1 MTSEHPGEMASGE
14 DEARRDLLWRVD
26 LVSGLDRV
34 ALARLVAHIEPQPI
48 PAGAVVCEQDDPSE
62 ALYIVVRGRLGVF
75 VRADAGTERR
85 ISSLG
90 PGDYFGEIG
99 LLVPGTRS
107 ATVRVEAD
115 GELLRLD
122 REAFLQL
129 LDEDP
134 RAGRAVAAALARRL
148 RQRDAPISA
157 SPTDT
162 PAVLSLPSGRSRPSP
177 ARRPAVQAI
186 GVVVAFILCAATLFV
201 DLAQWRFSLFVLA
214 AVALWVTEPVPAY
227 VVSLGL
233 VSAWVISG
241 IAPAYATIY
250 GFASLN
256 WIFVVAVLGIAS
268 AVARSGLLLRIG
280 LLLIERV
287 PSGLRWQSAALFGT
301 GILLTPLLPLA
312 MARAAIT
319 APLAVAVADALRL
332 RDRGP
337 ASALLGLSAW
347 VGSGP
352 FLFLFMNGS
361 PVCLILWSL
370 MPKGQEQFS
379 WLFWLLSA
387 APLGVMIAAGMFV
400 ALHLLNR
407 AGADVPPRR
416 ERLRLQHA
424 VLGPPSPVEVA
435 VAVIVGLTLVG
446 WIVGPA
452 FLIHPGLV
460 ALVAFIA
467 VSVVTRATASDLARL
482 DWGYLIFY
490 GVALSLSNLV
500 EGLRLDQIVAVPA
513 GARLAEVGISGPV
526 FVLFVAFLTIL
537 LRSVLP
543 ADQAVILLGLALIP
557 IAGAVGVHPWLV
569 VIAILTFA
577 LSWHVVAQT
586 PEYLVAH
593 VASEGR
599 LYSHSQARRAA
610 FAYLIVAFTA
620 LALCL
625 PYWHLLGLV

>member
-1 MTSEHPGEMASGE
+1 MTREHSGETASSE

-48 PAGAVVCEQDDPSE
+48 EAGAVVCEQGDPSE

-75 VRADAGTERR
+75 VRADAGIERR

-107 ATVRVEAD
+107 ATVRVETD

-122 REAFLQL
+122 REAFLRL

-134 RAGRAVAAALARRL
+134 RAGRAVASALARRL
-148 RQRDAPISA
+148 RQRD
-157 SPTDT
+157 
-162 PAVLSLPSGRSRPSP
+162 LPSSGPAAATPTVAALATARSEPSP
-177 ARRPAVQAI
+177 ARRPAVKAV
-186 GVVVAFILCAATLFV
+186 GVAVALVLCAATLFV

-227 VVSLGL
+227 VVSLAL

-268 AVARSGLLLRIG
+268 AVARSGLLLRLG

-287 PSGLRWQSAALFGT
+287 PSGLRWQSAALLGT

-370 MPKGQEQFS
+370 MPKDQERFN

-387 APLGVMIAAGMFV
+387 APLGMMIAVGMFV

-407 AGADVPPRR
+407 PGADVPPRR

-424 VLGPPSPVEVA
+424 VLGPPSRVEVA

-446 WIVGPA
+446 WIVGPV

-460 ALVAFIA
+460 ALLAFIA
-467 VSVVTRATASDLARL
+467 VSVATRASASDLARL

-500 EGLRLDQIVAVPA
+500 EGLRLDKIVAVPA
-513 GARLAEVGISGPV
+513 GARLAEIGISGPV
-526 FVLFVAFLTIL
+526 FVLFVGLLTVL
-537 LRSVLP
+537 VRSVLP

-599 LYSHSQARRAA
+599 LYSHGQARRVA
-610 FAYLIVAFTA
+610 FAYLVVAFAA

>member
-1 MTSEHPGEMASGE
+1 VTSEDPRGTTAAD

-26 LVSGLDRV
+26 LIAGLDRV
-34 ALARLVAHIEPQPI
+34 ALTRLVAHIEPQAI
-48 PAGAVVCEQDDPSE
+48 AAGAVVCQQDDPSD

-75 VRADAGTERR
+75 VRADAGVERR
-85 ISSLG
+85 ISLLG

-99 LLVPGTRS
+99 LLIAGTRS
-107 ATVRVEAD
+107 ATVRAETD

-122 REAFLQL
+122 REAFLRL

-134 RAGRAVAAALARRL
+134 RAGRAVATALARRL
-148 RQRDAPISA
+148 RQRD
-157 SPTDT
+157 
-162 PAVLSLPSGRSRPSP
+162 LPSSGSAMTTPTADLAIARAGPSP
-177 ARRPAVQAI
+177 ARSAAVKTV
-186 GVVVAFILCAATLFV
+186 GVAVALILCAATLFV

-214 AVALWVTEPVPAY
+214 AVALWVTEPVPNY

-268 AVARSGLLLRIG
+268 AVARSGLLLRLG

-319 APLAVAVADALRL
+319 APLGVAVADALRL
-332 RDRGP
+332 RDREP
-337 ASALLGLSAW
+337 ASAVLGLSAW

-370 MPKGQEQFS
+370 MPKDQERFN
-379 WLFWLLSA
+379 WLFWLVSA
-387 APLGVMIAAGMFV
+387 APLGVMIAVGMFV
-400 ALHLLNR
+400 ALHVLNR
-407 AGADVPPRR
+407 HGADVPPRR
-416 ERLRLQHA
+416 DRLRLQHA
-424 VLGPPSPVEVA
+424 VLGRPSRVEIA

-446 WIVGPA
+446 WIVGPV

-460 ALVAFIA
+460 ALLAFLA
-467 VSVVTRATASDLARL
+467 VSIATRASASDLARL

-500 EGLRLDQIVAVPA
+500 EGLRLDKIVAEPA
-513 GARLAEVGISGPV
+513 GARLAEVGISGPM
-526 FVLFVAFLTIL
+526 FVLFVALLTAL

-557 IAGAVGVHPWLV
+557 IAGTVGVHPWLV
-569 VIAILTFA
+569 VIAILTMA

-586 PEYLVAH
+586 PEYLVAQ

-599 LYSHSQARRAA
+599 LYSHTQARRAA
-610 FAYLIVAFTA
+610 FAYLVIAFAA
-620 LALCL
+620 LALSL

>member
-1 MTSEHPGEMASGE
+1 MTSEHSGEVASGE
-14 DEARRDLLWRVD
+14 DQARRDLLWRVD
-26 LVSGLDRV
+26 LVAGLDRV
-34 ALARLVAHIEPQPI
+34 ALARLAAHIEPQPI
-48 PAGAVVCEQDDPSE
+48 EAGAVVCEQGDPSDS
-62 ALYIVVRGRLGVF
+62 LFIVVRGRFGVF
-75 VRADAGTERR
+75 VRGDAGVERR

-90 PGDYFGEIG
+90 AGDYFGEIG
-99 LLVPGTRS
+99 LLIAGTRS
-107 ATVRVEAD
+107 ATVRVETD

-122 REAFLQL
+122 REAFLRL
-129 LDEDP
+129 LDDEP
-134 RAGRAVAAALARRL
+134 RAGRAVATALARRL
-148 RQRDAPISA
+148 RERDLPFSGSAVIAPTVVA
-157 SPTDT
+157 LT
-162 PAVLSLPSGRSRPSP
+162 SGRSGPRPE
-177 ARRPAVQAI
+177 RQRAVKAI
-186 GVVVAFILCAATLFV
+186 GVAVALALCAASFFV

-214 AVALWVTEPVPAY
+214 AVALWITEPVPTY
-227 VVSLGL
+227 VVSLAL
-233 VSAWVISG
+233 VATWVISG
-241 IAPAYATIY
+241 IAPAYATIH

-256 WIFVVAVLGIAS
+256 WIFVVAVLGIAG
-268 AVARSGLLLRIG
+268 AVARSGLLLRLGI
-280 LLLIERV
+280 LLIERV
-287 PSGLRWQSAALFGT
+287 PSGLRWQSAALLGT

-370 MPKGQEQFS
+370 MPKDQERFN
-379 WLFWLLSA
+379 WLFWLVSA
-387 APLGVMIAAGMFV
+387 APLGVMIAVGMFV

-407 AGADVPPRR
+407 PGPDVPPRR

-424 VLGPPSPVEVA
+424 VLGPPSRVELA

-460 ALVAFIA
+460 ALLAFIA
-467 VSVVTRATASDLARL
+467 VSVATRASASDLARL

-500 EGLRLDQIVAVPA
+500 DGLRLDKIVAEPA
-513 GARLAEVGISGPV
+513 GARLAEIGISGPM
-526 FVLFVAFLTIL
+526 FVLFVALLTAL

-557 IAGAVGVHPWLV
+557 IAGTVGVHPWLV

-599 LYSHSQARRAA
+599 LYSHGQARRAA
-610 FAYLIVAFTA
+610 FAYLVVAFTA
-620 LALCL
+620 LALNL
-625 PYWHLLGLV
+625 PYWRVLGLV

>member
-1 MTSEHPGEMASGE
+1 VERRDGGAGEASLA
-14 DEARRDLLWRVD
+14 DDARRDLLWRVD
-26 LVSGLDRV
+26 LIAGLDRV

-48 PAGAVVCEQDDPSE
+48 APGAVVCAQGEPSDGR
-62 ALYIVVRGRLGVF
+62 YIVVSGRLGVF
-75 VRADAGTERR
+75 VRGDAGVERR
-85 ISSLG
+85 VGSLG
-90 PGDYFGEIG
+90 PGDYFGEVG
-99 LLVPGTRS
+99 LLVAGTRT

-129 LDEDP
+129 LDDDP
-134 RAGRAVAAALARRL
+134 RAGRAVATALARRL
-148 RQRDAPISA
+148 RERGQPVADEATAMPTVSARDRPAEGTARP
-157 SPTDT
+157 
-162 PAVLSLPSGRSRPSP
+162 PAVKIVG
-177 ARRPAVQAI
+177 A
-186 GVVVAFILCAATLFV
+186 VVAVVLCLATLFV

-214 AVALWVTEPVPAY
+214 AVALWVTEPVPPY

-256 WIFVVAVLGIAS
+256 WIFVVSVLGIAG
-268 AVARSGLLLRIG
+268 AVARSGLLLRLG
-280 LLLIERV
+280 LILIERV
-287 PSGLRWQSAALFGT
+287 PSSLRWQSAALFGT

-332 RDRGP
+332 RPREP
-337 ASALLGLSAW
+337 ASAVLGLSAW

-370 MPKGQEQFS
+370 MPKGQERFN
-379 WLFWLLSA
+379 WLFWLAST
-387 APLGVMIAAGMFV
+387 APLGVMIAVGMFV
-400 ALHLLNR
+400 ALHLLHPHTR
-407 AGADVPPRR
+407 DVPPRR

-424 VLGPPSPVEVA
+424 VLGPPSRVELA
-435 VAVIVGLTLVG
+435 VAAIVGLTLVG
-446 WIVGPA
+446 WIVGPV
-452 FLIHPGLV
+452 FLVHPGLV
-460 ALVAFIA
+460 ALLAFIA
-467 VSVVTRATASDLARL
+467 VSVATRATASDLARL

-500 EGLRLDQIVAVPA
+500 EGLRLDKIVAVPA
-513 GARLAEVGISGPV
+513 GERLAELGISGPA
-526 FVLFVAFLTIL
+526 FVLFVGLLTVL
-537 LRSVLP
+537 VRCVLP

-569 VIAILTFA
+569 VIAILTFT
-577 LSWHVVAQT
+577 LSWHVIAQT
-586 PEYLVAH
+586 PEYLVAS
-593 VASEGR
+593 VSSEGR
-599 LYSHSQARRAA
+599 LYSNDQARRAA
-610 FAYLIVAFTA
+610 LVYLGIASIALTVSLAY
-620 LALCL
+620 
-625 PYWHLLGLV
+625 WRLLGLL